1 MSFAEHVNP
10 LCASGSP
17 TLPTSLGTS
26 IDDDHDR
33 NRMGRG
39 ERGMVKDHHDV
50 PGLLG
55 DRIGSLGLPDAK
67 EPG

>member
-1 MSFAEHVNP
+1 MSFAEHVSP
-10 LCASGSP
+10 LGTSGSP
-17 TLPTSLGTS
+17 TLPRSLGTS
-26 IDDDHDR
+26 IDDDHDG
-33 NRMGRG
+33 NRKGLG
-39 ERGMVKDHHDV
+39 VRGMVKDHHDF

>member
-17 TLPTSLGTS
+17 TLPRSLGTS

-33 NRMGRG
+33 NRKGLG
-39 ERGMVKDHHDV
+39 VRGMVKDHHDF

-55 DRIGSLGLPDAK
+55 DRIGVLGLSDTN
-67 EPG
+67 ESG